1 MVKRKKA
8 IHKESMHQML
18 LSHAKAKKAKA
29 ELTLQLM
36 CNLPAGIGDHST
48 DDFYN
53 NAIEAME
60 SLTDANDQL
69 ETIHNYFSND

>member
-1 MVKRKKA
+1 MAKTKKA
-8 IHKESMHQML
+8 IHKQAMHEML
-18 LSHAKAKKAKA
+18 LSHVQAKKTKA
-29 ELTLQLM
+29 LLTLELM

-53 NAIEAME
+53 NAIEAIE

-69 ETIHNYFSND
+69 DTIHGYFSK